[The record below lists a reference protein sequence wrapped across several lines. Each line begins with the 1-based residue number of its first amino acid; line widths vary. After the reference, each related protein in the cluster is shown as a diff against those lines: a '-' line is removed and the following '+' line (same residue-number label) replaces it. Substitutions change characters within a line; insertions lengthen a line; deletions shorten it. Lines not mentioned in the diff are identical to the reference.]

1 MAILLI
7 SAAAVLALT
16 GTDQL
21 IKVWASA
28 NLKGQPDRSFLKL
41 GSFDWMHL
49 RYLENRGA
57 AFSMLSGSRSFLIVF
72 PIIMISAC
80 FYILHRKGRAH
91 RYLYIAL
98 PLVAAGGLGN
108 LIDRIFRGGAVVD
121 YLDFQLCNFAV
132 FNFADICVTVGVII
146 MIFGI
151 LFLEHELPEAK
162 KLKEAKR
169 IPYERLAAD
178 APLAGELPEAGELP
192 LAGERALAEEL
203 PEAGERQ
210 AAETLAEA
218 EEAAEQKAA
227 PAQPMLPEGKAD
239 AAD

>member
-7 SAAAVLALT
+7 TAAAAAALT
-16 GTDQL
+16 GIDQL
-21 IKVWASA
+21 IKIWAIA
-28 NLKGQPDRSFLKL
+28 NLKGQPDRTFLKL

-72 PIIMISAC
+72 PVIMISAC

-91 RYLYIAL
+91 RYLYLAL

-121 YLDFQLCNFAV
+121 YFDFQLCDFAV
-132 FNFADICVTVGVII
+132 FNFADVCVTVGVFI

-162 KLKEAKR
+162 KLKHAAR
-169 IPYERLAAD
+169 VPYARLAAD
-178 APLAGELPEAGELP
+178 APLAEELPQAGELP
-192 LAGERALAEEL
+192 LAGELAAAEEL
-203 PEAGERQ
+203 PEAE
-210 AAETLAEA
+210 LIAEA
-218 EEAAEQKAA
+218 EEHPEAEALLLQ
-227 PAQPMLPEGKAD
+227 EETEH